1 MFFFSQAFK
10 TVLKGLECFE
20 NAASNELVSEELTDR
35 VFIAS
40 HEKRQDEI
48 VVELYDTTTDV
59 DIKMNQELVKK
70 LVATLLP
77 SLPQVNQRLNYII
90 LFF

>member
-1 MFFFSQAFK
+1 
-10 TVLKGLECFE
+10 LECFE